1 MKLAF
6 TGEYSEVLQGIKQ
19 LSQKLSYEIA
29 QEGDFTVFVK
39 KEKGG
44 LKVTKN
50 AEKIEITYEEKIHFF
65 RALGLAIEKCKEDKF
80 EIAEKPHFKTVGIM
94 LDASRGQVPNVKNI
108 KMFLTHMAIMGLNLM
123 MLYTEDTY
131 EIESE
136 PYFGYMRGRYSRE
149 ELRECDAFAQQFGIE
164 MVPCIQTLGHMEQF
178 LKWPDALKYADTEK
192 VLLADDE
199 KTYEF
204 IEKAIVAA
212 SEPFTSKRIHIGMD
226 EANDIGLGKY
236 LNKNGYTNRLEIM
249 NRHVQ
254 RVSKIAQKHGLKPM
268 IWSDMYL
275 HMSELDKSI
284 GENENSAESAISEI
298 SPDTQFVLWDYY
310 REDEKPYIDK
320 IKKHKRM
327 GRIPIFAGGIWCW
340 TSFGTDYDKT
350 FKTTAPALAACKKEG
365 VTEVIA
371 TIWGCAESSFPPT
384 LMGLQYFAENTYLPE
399 FDMERFRERT
409 EFCTGIPFD
418 DFYALTK
425 LYKIDGQFNQEEEP
439 PNPSSSLLW
448 QDVLMGLYDG
458 EMKNIPLEE
467 HYKACA
473 EEFARYS
480 TGSYLRDVI
489 FTIPA
494 QLCRVLSVKAEIGR
508 KLKKAYDEKDIDTLK
523 KIANSDLVCL
533 KDALNTLRKEHRR
546 VYFECNKPFG
556 FDILDVRYGGVL
568 MRLDTAMV
576 RINDYLEGK
585 IDCIEELGEDRLPFD
600 STGDYFLKWRKYSQ
614 ISIPHTTK
622 FSLG

>member
-1 MKLAF
+1 MKLTF
-6 TGEYSEVLQGIKQ
+6 EGEYSELLDGIGE
-19 LSQKLSYEIA
+19 LSRKLSYEISGNA
-29 QEGDFTVFVK
+29 DFTVSVK

-44 LKVTKN
+44 LKVSKN
-50 AEKIEITYEEKIHFF
+50 QKKIEISYEEKIHFF
-65 RALGLAIEKCKEDKF
+65 RALGLAIEKINEDSF
-80 EIAEKPHFKTVGIM
+80 EIIEKPHFKTVGIM
-94 LDASRGQVPNVKNI
+94 LDASRGQVPKVENI
-108 KMFLTHMAIMGLNLM
+108 KMFLTHMAIMGMNLL

-136 PYFGYMRGRYSRE
+136 PYFGYMRGRYTKE
-149 ELRECDAFAQQFGIE
+149 ELRECDRFAQQFGIE

-178 LKWPDALKYADTEK
+178 LKWPNALKYADTEK

-212 SEPFTSKRIHIGMD
+212 SEPFASKRIHIGMD

-236 LNKNGYTNRLEIM
+236 LTKNGYTNRLEIM

-254 RVSKIAQKHGLKPM
+254 RVSKIAQKHSLKPM
-268 IWSDMYL
+268 IWSDMYM
-275 HMSELDKSI
+275 HMSELD
-284 GENENSAESAISEI
+284 GGVDENSAEKSIAEI

-310 REDEKPYIDK
+310 REDKNRYIEKIR
-320 IKKHKRM
+320 KHKRM
-327 GRIPIFAGGIWCW
+327 GRLPVFAGGIWCW
-340 TSFGTDYDKT
+340 TSFGADYDKT
-350 FKTTAPALAACKKEG
+350 FKTTAPALAACKEEG

-371 TIWGCAESSFPPT
+371 TIWANSAETSLPSA
-384 LMGLQYFAENTYLPE
+384 LMGLSYFAENTYLPE
-399 FDMERFRERT
+399 FNMERFKERT
-409 EFCTGIPFD
+409 EFCTGIPFE

-473 EEFARYS
+473 EEFTKYS
-480 TGSYLRDVI
+480 TGSYLRDII

-494 QLCRVLSVKAEIGR
+494 QLCRVLSVKAEIGI
-508 KLKKAYDEKDIDTLK
+508 KLKNAYDNKDFDSLN
-523 KIANSDLVCL
+523 KIANLDLVWL
-533 KDALNTLRKEHRR
+533 KDALNILRKEHRR
-546 VYFECNKPFG
+546 VYFECNKPLG
-556 FDILDVRYGGVL
+556 FDLLDVRYGGVL
-568 MRLDTAMV
+568 MRIDTAIV

-585 IDCIEELGEDRLPFD
+585 IDCIEELAEERLPFD
-600 STGDYFLKWRKYSQ
+600 PSGDYFLHWRKYSH

-622 FSLG
+622 FSMG